1 MRQPTL
7 RSILLLVA
15 VGMLMTGLAFSTS
28 AAATA
33 DTTFAQTTDN
43 ETSDDWFNLEPSTSI
58 HTPETTITED
68 QVGIIEVTVSNPSLN
83 DKTIEAS
90 VTGSYPSGTSVTG
103 ENLAST
109 GGGQFTGEISVQ
121 PGSERT
127 IQIRLAPNE
136 LSDFTVNGQVF
147 YTHENTDRIDQTN
160 LQRPFTVE
168 GIPDDI
174 GDDDDSSDDG
184 SSDDSNDQDDDD
196 GTTPPPDIPEPSA
209 ALIGLVAV
217 VFLGTGVVVYARK
230 SGAEVTIE
238 E

>member
-1 MRQPTL
+1 MN
-7 RSILLLVA
+7 
-15 VGMLMTGLAFSTS
+15 
-28 AAATA
+28 
-33 DTTFAQTTDN
+33 DN
-43 ETSDDWFNLEPSTSI
+43 ETSDEWFSLEPSTSI

-83 DKTIEAS
+83 EKTVEAS
-90 VTGSYPSGTSVTG
+90 MTGSYPSGTSVTG

-136 LSDFTVNGQVF
+136 LSDFTVNGQIF
-147 YTHENTDRIDQTN
+147 YTHENTDRIGQTN
-160 LQRPFTVE
+160 LQRPFSVE
-168 GIPDDI
+168 GIPDDVESD
-174 GDDDDSSDDG
+174 GTSDDG
-184 SSDDSNDQDDDD
+184 TSNDGTSDDSNDQDDDD
-196 GTTPPPDIPEPSA
+196 GTTTPPSLPEPSA
-209 ALIGLVAV
+209 ALIGLIAV
-217 VFLGTGVVVYARK
+217 VFLGSGVVMYARK